1 MPGTFGSG
9 SHDSGR
15 TVVCGRAR
23 GQRGAEANIGRV
35 TLLQRSSSHATVDC
49 LSACGTSAHAAAPRA
64 SPVHV
69 EAAAWAA
76 LLAWR
81 HSAGGVFNIAED
93 NPEVDSGKARRLL
106 GWTPSMRLGAEARS

>member
-1 MPGTFGSG
+1 
-9 SHDSGR
+9 
-15 TVVCGRAR
+15 
-23 GQRGAEANIGRV
+23 
-35 TLLQRSSSHATVDC
+35 
-49 LSACGTSAHAAAPRA
+49 
-64 SPVHV
+64 VHV

-106 GWTPSMRLGAEARS
+106 GWTPSMRLGAEARL